1 MEKTVKY
8 LYEFVFPDGVS
19 RSFTVELDAATLD
32 IKTPPRAAAD
42 CPDWT
47 KLDFHKC
54 PVCPLTAPKHPHCPA
69 ALASSE
75 ILEFFKDRISY
86 EDVDVKIT
94 GSARGYFKKA
104 KLQEAVGSL
113 LGLLMAS
120 SGCPILEKLKPMA
133 ILHLPFAKSSE
144 TVYRVVSMYLM
155 SQYFVMRKG
164 GKPDW
169 MLKNLSK
176 IYAAVRA
183 VNKAFSR
190 RIMSVIEKDAGV
202 NALVILDCFALAA
215 AMSIDNEQIKKL
227 EGLFEAYLREV
238 ASG

>member
-8 LYEFVFPDGVS
+8 DYEFVFPDGIK
-19 RSFTVELDAATLD
+19 RTFTVELDAVTLALK
-32 IKTPPRAAAD
+32 IPPRAAAD
-42 CPDWT
+42 YPGWT

-54 PVCPLTAPKHPHCPA
+54 PVCPLEAKSHPHCPA
-69 ALASSE
+69 SQASSE
-75 ILEFFKDRISY
+75 ILDFFKDRISY

-94 GSARGYFKKA
+94 GEARGYFKNA

-144 TVYRVVSMYLM
+144 TVYRVVSMYLT

-164 GKPDW
+164 GTPDW
-169 MLKNLSK
+169 TLKNLSK

-190 RIMSVIEKDAGV
+190 RIMSVIEKDAGA

-215 AMSIDNEQIKKL
+215 TMSIDNERIKKL
-227 EGLFEAYLREV
+227 EGLFESYLRE
-238 ASG
+238 